1 MCDDCCECS
10 PAGTCGTVWHNFNVA
25 ATWFVLAT
33 PLISACPLGIG
44 YALVTL
50 GEVVYLCFGVLMC
63 SVEPRDGSVT
73 ATAIWLREVTPFGWS
88 CAERHTAWRCVPTF
102 WFPFSF
108 WSELV
113 VDVGTIILAYEEL
126 RSGCA
131 DWAVVIVTVFTA
143 LVKSI
148 IFLVSVWASC
158 MPSTRNGGFPHGPAD
173 CVHFKGSADCLIRVD
188 NDNDNERRKLRAE
201 HAATAPVA
209 NKAYV
214 LLCEPP
220 WTPRALL
227 PLPRATPLHI

>member
-10 PAGTCGTVWHNFNVA
+10 PEGTCGTVWHNFNVA

-33 PLISACPLGIG
+33 PLMSACPLGIG
-44 YALVTL
+44 YALVAL

-63 SVEPRDGSVT
+63 SVEPRDGSAT
-73 ATAIWLREVTPFGWS
+73 ATAIWLREVTPFGWT

-126 RSGCA
+126 GSGCA

-148 IFLVSVWASC
+148 VFLVSVWASC
-158 MPSTRNGGFPHGPAD
+158 MPSTRNGGPAAFTSRGAPTASSASTTTTTTSAASSGP
-173 CVHFKGSADCLIRVD
+173 
-188 NDNDNERRKLRAE
+188 N
-201 HAATAPVA
+201 
-209 NKAYV
+209 
-214 LLCEPP
+214 
-220 WTPRALL
+220 TPRQRPWPTRRTFFFAS
-227 PLPRATPLHI
+227 PRGHPVLELATPLHVK